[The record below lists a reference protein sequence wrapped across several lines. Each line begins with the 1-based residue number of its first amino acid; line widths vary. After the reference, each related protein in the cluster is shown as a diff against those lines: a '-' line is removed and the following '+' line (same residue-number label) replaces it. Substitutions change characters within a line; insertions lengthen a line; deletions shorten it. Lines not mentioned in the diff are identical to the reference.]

1 MNGGFITIH
10 SQCLKINEREYKEQL
25 SFASSRIRQDKKIEL
40 DMKQEYSGR
49 ELYEMI
55 QNADDE
61 GSPKIELQLTDDGSF
76 YIKNWGERP
85 FTEGGLLSIMRSFL
99 SPKNK
104 NTSIKPI
111 GNKGLGFR
119 SLLNWSNEIII
130 HSNGVKCSFSQEIAQ
145 AAWDELKECMSKNES
160 DQFENERGGLPLP
173 ILSIPAV
180 EKDNITKRNCFN
192 ENGDCTTDIEVRC
205 SNNEVQN
212 DIAKKLRTLPCSV
225 LLFLRNI
232 KKIGIKLPNGEE
244 RNIKVEECV
253 DQGDGVKKITIYD
266 SNAGRDKKI
275 EFIVCSAASTSTSTF
290 AYEVGVAYPAYPL
303 DSIKQ
308 PRVLYSYFP
317 TRVRLDVPAIYHGT
331 FELDASRNYLVD
343 SEQNKEVLQRLG
355 EVALK
360 LSCYIAKEKP
370 TDVNVCWKPFE
381 ILNLPKADIEAGR
394 MQPLLD
400 SIKEKIGTAAIF
412 PTISGEYKTLDNA
425 LWLNEKCAEWL
436 AKNSPF
442 AEKTSMHCH
451 LIANADKV
459 FSQDKCLFD
468 LLPKKEI
475 ADVAGDIND
484 IAGKKMEIPVR
495 AELIDVMVSWY
506 RGAETRLD
514 ILVDADGNIIP
525 ADDKNPAYVLSI
537 KDNTVLPVC
546 LNIRSVDKELIEELH
561 GKWHADSVREVTKRL
576 QNITTVRDG
585 DHTAIRKII
594 ERWSNNDMK
603 NVDDMYEVLKWEY
616 TNPTKDSTPF
626 SSDLQLMNRSCKN
639 RYACKLL
646 FEPGFPKD
654 MAEKID
660 DGWWLYGN
668 LAEWRAKLG
677 AENDADVADFIHNVL
692 GVSCRVPSEHIYY
705 GTEEGYFNAVRDSNN
720 ITQINNYYCDNFGDG
735 NHLNKQYN
743 YSFVPCEEFL
753 NKFELC
759 EALELMLNDKRVLDN
774 ILDKNISLFFRK
786 IKSETVQYSYS
797 AYCLRKYDMFKPIQN
812 MVLRSSLFSGGVDYG
827 KLNVDTVQIDS
838 MLVALG
844 AHTSIYDFPIEN
856 LYRLLAEKG
865 DSIGVQKR
873 YRDLRKAII
882 SKNASDDVLK
892 DKREAITKV
901 WARKGGILQWRPVD
915 EVYYWDND
923 QLPKAILSNLPK
935 LEIGSRVGE
944 DSVKKIF
951 GVKLAKDI
959 KISFQEPKE
968 NEALTEELRIF
979 LADRVKYLLAYRI
992 GDDVKDDDSIKQFV
1006 SGLKSLGQRLHVYDS
1021 AKYSFNDEAP
1031 VDMKDGDLMVSCNN
1045 EYHICSNYKNCAKA
1059 IADDPVF
1066 CENIKEVLCM
1076 ELKVTSST
1084 MSNYFRSVISNNLQ
1098 YLEYIVK
1105 KDVTPETWEKVLKSL
1120 GLNETERRFWEKY
1133 GELSKSEVDI
1143 SKLSE
1148 YIMDSNSYVSY
1159 IRERFKCVVLPDNY
1173 TGIADLKPCEQ
1184 YRLIGSMNEHR
1195 DEMIKFFGCYGLKA
1209 YYMEYFSTIRNRY
1222 FENYRSLLYKKCS
1235 ESVAGKPENALDY
1248 IKNYQSNCQEFCGP
1262 FYETVADG
1270 IKYEYV
1276 AETDLKQRMNEIIE
1290 TTFGIN
1296 ASGLEEPRSCE
1307 NPCPKTILP
1316 EYEKILTEYH
1326 LSEGNLDQTTALVA
1340 KFRGLGELFR
1350 NLIVKGQE
1358 QVIPNIQTTVSSVAG
1373 VEIDYPE
1380 NWRSTYKNDN
1390 SKKNT
1395 PKRKGKQ
1402 HGGYLSDSE
1411 KYRSGKNAELATYE
1425 AMLNNQNYEDVH
1437 AWSTILNKE
1446 GGDDSLHYD
1455 ISYRKKGTSDT
1466 RYLEVKAMN
1475 GDSIIMSGHEYDFAR
1490 EHCEQYD
1497 FAIFHDGIISIIESP
1512 FGKEKNWDV
1521 KPDSYRIVIEKN
1533 G

>member
-1 MNGGFITIH
+1 MQNMNGDFITID
-10 SQCLKINEREYKEQL
+10 SQCLTINKREYKEQL
-25 SFASSRIRQDKKIEL
+25 SFVSSRIRQDKKIEL

-76 YIKNWGERP
+76 HIKNWGERP

-145 AAWDELKECMSKNES
+145 AAWDELKECMPENES

-180 EKDNITKRNCFN
+180 ENDDITKQNCFN

-205 SNNEVQN
+205 SSDEVQN
-212 DIAKKLRTLPCSV
+212 DIAEKLRTLPCSV

-253 DQGDGVKKITIYD
+253 DQSDGVKKITICD
-266 SNAGRDKKI
+266 SNAGCDKKI
-275 EFIVCSAASTSTSTF
+275 EFIVCSAAFTSTF
-290 AYEVGVAYPAYPL
+290 AYEVGVAYPL
-303 DSIKQ
+303 DSIEQ

-370 TDVNVCWKPFE
+370 TDGNVCWKPFE
-381 ILNLPKADIEAGR
+381 ILNLPKADIDAGR
-394 MQPLLD
+394 MRPLLD
-400 SIKEKIGTAAIF
+400 SIKEKIGTVAIF
-412 PTISGEYKTLDNA
+412 PTISREYKTLDNA

-442 AEKTSMHCH
+442 AEKTAMHCH

-475 ADVAGDIND
+475 ADLAEDINL
-484 IAGKKMEIPVR
+484 IARKKMDIPVR

-525 ADDKNPAYVLSI
+525 ADDTNPAYVLSI
-537 KDNTVLPVC
+537 KDNTVLPGC

-561 GKWHADSVREVTKRL
+561 GKWHVAGVREVTRRL

-585 DHTAIRKII
+585 DHTAIRKKI
-594 ERWSNNDMK
+594 ETWSKNDM
-603 NVDDMYEVLKWEY
+603 NEVGDMYEVLKWEY
-616 TNPTKDSTPF
+616 ANPTTDSTPF
-626 SSDLQLMNRSCKN
+626 SSDLQLMNRRGEK

-646 FEPGFPKD
+646 FEPGFPED
-654 MAEKID
+654 MAKKID
-660 DGWWLYGN
+660 DEWWLYGD
-668 LAEWRAKLG
+668 LAEWCEKLG
-677 AENDADVADFIHNVL
+677 AENVADVADFIHNVL
-692 GVSCRVPSEHIYY
+692 GVSCKVPSEHRYY
-705 GTEEGYFNAVRDSNN
+705 GTEECYFNAVRDSNN
-720 ITQINNYYCDNFGDG
+720 ITQINNCYCNNFGDG
-735 NHLNKQYN
+735 NLNKQYN
-743 YSFVPCEEFL
+743 YSFVPCEKFL
-753 NKFELC
+753 NNFELC

-797 AYCLRKYDMFKPIQN
+797 AYCLREYDMFKPIQN

-827 KLNVDTVQIDS
+827 KLDGDTVQIDS

-844 AHTSIYDFPIEN
+844 AHTNIYDFPIEN

-882 SKNASDDVLK
+882 SKNAGDDVLK
-892 DKREAITKV
+892 DKRKAITKV
-901 WARKGGILQWRPVD
+901 WARKDGKLQWRPVD

-959 KISFQEPKE
+959 KISFQEPKK
-968 NEALTEELRIF
+968 NEALTNELRIF

-1031 VDMKDGDLMVSCNN
+1031 VDMQDGDLMVSCNN

-1105 KDVTPETWEKVLKSL
+1105 KDVTPEAWEKVLKSL
-1120 GLNETERRFWEKY
+1120 GLNETERLFWEEY
-1133 GELSKSEVDI
+1133 GKLSESVVDI

-1159 IRERFKCVVLPDNY
+1159 IRECFKRVVLPDNY

-1184 YRLIGSMNEHR
+1184 YRLIESMNGHR
-1195 DEMIKFFGCYGLKA
+1195 DEMIKFFGCDGLKA

-1222 FENYRSLLYKKCS
+1222 FENYRSLSYKECS
-1235 ESVAGKPENALDY
+1235 ESVAREPEKALNY
-1248 IKNYQSNCQEFCGP
+1248 IEIYQSNCQEFCGP
-1262 FYETVADG
+1262 FYETIADD
-1270 IKYEYV
+1270 IKNKYV
-1276 AETDLKQRMNEIIE
+1276 AETDLKQRMDEIIE
-1290 TTFGIN
+1290 TTFGIK
-1296 ASGLEEPRSCE
+1296 ASGLEVPQSCE

-1340 KFRGLGELFR
+1340 KFGGLEELFI
-1350 NLIVKGQE
+1350 NLIDKGQE
-1358 QVIPNIQTTVSSVAG
+1358 QVIPNIQTTVSSVA
-1373 VEIDYPE
+1373 EIDYPE

-1425 AMLNNQNYEDVH
+1425 AMLNNPNYEDVH

-1512 FGKEKNWDV
+1512 FGKEKNWNV
-1521 KPDSYRIVIEKN
+1521 MPDSYRIVIEKN